1 MFEPLSLRDGESVVE
16 APVDQSLL
24 TEKYTQRASDFI
36 RRHRQQPFFLFLSHT
51 MPHIP
56 QYASP
61 AFQGQSRDGLYGDA
75 IEELDASTGRILD
88 TLRECQLAERTW
100 VIFTSDNGAGVR
112 GKQAQGNAIKSQPSK
127 AQGRF
132 PGRSFGGSNGVLRG
146 GKGTTW
152 EGGVRVPCIVWSPGN
167 VGQPGEISSPICTM
181 DFFPT
186 FAGLNGGRLP
196 ESLQLD
202 GVDLGELWRRGVAA
216 ESSRPIYHYFGVQLQ
231 AIRRERWKLILPIQ
245 QYPRVRVASVWF
257 EHQPGL
263 FERQHRLWP
272 QPTLYDLVS
281 DPAETVDVAG
291 QHPEVVA
298 SLQAAAESFDTAF
311 QQSLP
316 PVSYLP
322 GPMLPP
328 PGRVRTAE
336 DDITAWLRLV
346 E

>member
-1 MFEPLSLRDGESVVE
+1 
-16 APVDQSLL
+16 L

-61 AFQGQSRDGLYGDA
+61 EFQGKSRAGLYGDA

-100 VIFTSDNGAGVR
+100 VIFTSDNGAGGR
-112 GKQAQGNAIKSQPSK
+112 GKQGPGRAAGPQASN

-167 VGQPGEISSPICTM
+167 VRRPGEISTPMSTM

-186 FAGLNGGRLP
+186 FVGLTGGRLP
-196 ESLQLD
+196 ENLQLD
-202 GVDLGELWRRGVAA
+202 GIDLRELWQGGEAD

-245 QYPRVRVASVWF
+245 QYPGVRVASVWF
-257 EHQPGL
+257 QHQPGL

-272 QPTLYDLVS
+272 KPTLYDLVS
-281 DPAETVDVAG
+281 DPGETIDVAAE
-291 QHPEVVA
+291 HPEVVA
-298 SLQAAAESFDTAF
+298 SLQAAAESFDATF
-311 QQSLP
+311 QRSLP
-316 PVSYLP
+316 PVGYLP
-322 GPMLPP
+322 GPVPPP
-328 PGRVRTAE
+328 PGRVRTVE
-336 DDITAWLRLV
+336 DDITAWLRLIQ
-346 E
+346 